1 MCSTNY
7 HSLSSAKPHRYPL
20 LLVKKIS
27 ATMNIETISNQEHYG
42 NHYPLGAP
50 DPPQGVKNVTFIH
63 YYIFIPPLEI
73 KESGG
78 EVKM

>member
-50 DPPQGVKNVTFIH
+50 DPPPGGKKCNIHTLLHFYTPPRNKGV
-63 YYIFIPPLEI
+63 
-73 KESGG
+73 GG
-78 EVKM
+78 GR

>member
-1 MCSTNY
+1 
-7 HSLSSAKPHRYPL
+7 
-20 LLVKKIS
+20 
-27 ATMNIETISNQEHYG
+27 MNIETISNQEHYG

-50 DPPQGVKNVTFIH
+50 DPPQGVKNVTFILF
-63 YYIFIPPLEI
+63 YFFISPLEI